1 MHTDFLIIGQ
11 GMAGSLLSYE
21 LMLAGKSVLIID
33 RKDAHN
39 TSLAASAV
47 INPLVG
53 KNWTLAKD
61 AERQFPIAFDTY
73 QQLNHLLQADLVQQ
87 KSLFVFHRD
96 DASKQNFSKQVEA
109 GNPYVQEEHTAQ
121 HSAWDAPFGIGKVA
135 PVYTVDAQSLLSKWA
150 LFLQSKNA
158 LIEEYFQFE
167 AVQFSSHSIRYKDI
181 TADNLVFCEGAI
193 GRQNPFF
200 PYLTFTHNRGDAL
213 ILSIPHLS
221 PEHIYHKD
229 FRLVPHRDHLFW
241 CGSNYIWEYD
251 SLQANVAWRK
261 ETELALKSWLKL
273 PFEIVDHWVAER
285 PTTAGQQSLLLQNEQ
300 HKNLYFFN
308 GLGTRGFSAGP
319 SLAKE
324 MAQLMLNAKW

>member
-11 GMAGSLLSYE
+11 GMAGTLLSYE
-21 LMLAGKSVLIID
+21 LMRAGKSVLIID
-33 RKDAHN
+33 RKDKHN
-39 TSLAASAV
+39 TSLVASAV

-53 KNWTLAKD
+53 KNWTLAKE
-61 AERQFPIAFDTY
+61 AERLIPQALDTY

-87 KSLFVFHRD
+87 KSLFVFHPD
-96 DASKQNFSKQVEA
+96 EASKQNFNKQMEA
-109 GNPYVQEEHTAQ
+109 GNPYLKEQTVTENLVWNA
-121 HSAWDAPFGIGKVA
+121 SFGIGEVA
-135 PVYTVDAQSLLSKWA
+135 PVYTIDAQELLIKWSRY
-150 LFLQSKNA
+150 LNTKNA
-158 LIEEYFQFE
+158 LLEEKFDFDDLK
-167 AVQFSSHSIRYKDI
+167 FSGDIIHYKDF
-181 TADNLVFCEGAI
+181 TAENLVFCEGAI

-200 PYLTFTHNRGDAL
+200 SSLTFTQNRGDAL
-213 ILSIPHLS
+213 LLSIPNLS

-229 FRLVPHRDHLFW
+229 FRLVPHRDNLFW

-251 SLQANVAWRK
+251 SLEPNIEWRMQ
-261 ETELALKSWLKL
+261 TEKALKSWLKL

-285 PTTAGQQSLLLQNEQ
+285 PTTAGQQSLLLQHKQ

-324 MAQLMLNAKW
+324 MAALMLNA

>member
-21 LMLAGKSVLIID
+21 LMRAEKSVLIID
-33 RKDAHN
+33 KKEKHN
-39 TSLAASAV
+39 TSLVASAV

-61 AERQFPIAFDTY
+61 AERLIPKALDIY

-87 KSLFVFHRD
+87 KSLFVFHPD
-96 DASKQNFSKQVEA
+96 DASKQNFSKQIEF
-109 GNPYVQEEHTAQ
+109 GNPYLRGENAAEQ
-121 HSAWDAPFGIGKVA
+121 SAWDAPFGIGKVA
-135 PVYTVDAQSLLSKWA
+135 PVYTIDAQSLLSKWA

-158 LIEEYFQFE
+158 LIEEHFQFE
-167 AVQFSSHSIRYKDI
+167 AVQFSGNSIRYKDI

-200 PYLTFTHNRGDAL
+200 PYLIFTHNRGDAL

-221 PEHIYHKD
+221 SEHIYHKD

-251 SLQANVAWRK
+251 TLEPNIEWRK
-261 ETELALKSWLKL
+261 QTEKALKNWLKL

-285 PTTAGQQSLLLQNEQ
+285 PTTAGQQSLLLQHEQ

-324 MAQLMLNAKW
+324 MVQLMLNV

>member
-11 GMAGSLLSYE
+11 GMAGTLLSYE
-21 LMLAGKSVLIID
+21 LMRAGKSVLIID
-33 RKDAHN
+33 KKDGHN
-39 TSLAASAV
+39 TSLVASAV

-61 AERQFPIAFDTY
+61 AERIIPVALETY
-73 QQLNHLLQADLVQQ
+73 QQLNLLLQADLVQQ
-87 KSLFVFHRD
+87 KSLLVFHRD
-96 DASKQNFSKQVEA
+96 DASKQNFNKQMDA
-109 GNPYVQEEHTAQ
+109 GNPYLREENVTE
-121 HSAWDAPFGIGKVA
+121 HSDWDASFGLGKVV
-135 PVYTVDAQSLLSKWA
+135 PVYTIDAQSLLSKWA

-158 LIEEYFQFE
+158 LIEEHFQFDDLTIS
-167 AVQFSSHSIRYKDI
+167 VDKIRYKKIVSDKI
-181 TADNLVFCEGAI
+181 VFCEGAV

-200 PYLTFTHNRGDAL
+200 PSLSFTQNRGDAL
-213 ILSIPHLS
+213 LLSIPNLS

-229 FRLVPHRDHLFW
+229 FRLVPHRDNLFW

-251 SLQANVAWRK
+251 SLEPNLEWRMQ
-261 ETELALKSWLKL
+261 TEKALKNWLKL

-285 PTTAGQQSLLLQNEQ
+285 PTTAGQQSLLLQHQQ

-319 SLAKE
+319 SLVKE
-324 MAQLMLNAKW
+324 MASLMLNG

>member
-11 GMAGSLLSYE
+11 GMAGTLLSYE
-21 LMLAGKSVLIID
+21 LMRAGKSVLIID
-33 RKDAHN
+33 KKDGHN
-39 TSLAASAV
+39 TSLVASAV

-61 AERQFPIAFDTY
+61 ADRIIPVALETY

-96 DASKQNFSKQVEA
+96 DASKQNFNKQMEA
-109 GNPYVQEEHTAQ
+109 GNPYLKKQTESKNLTWNA
-121 HSAWDAPFGIGKVA
+121 SFGIGEVA
-135 PVYTVDAQSLLSKWA
+135 PVYTIDAQRLLSKWA

-158 LIEEYFQFE
+158 IIEKHFRFEDLQF
-167 AVQFSSHSIRYKDI
+167 AGPTIHYKDI
-181 TADNLVFCEGAI
+181 LADNLVFCEGAI

-200 PYLTFTHNRGDAL
+200 QSLTFTQNRGDAL
-213 ILSIPHLS
+213 LLSIPNLS

-229 FRLVPHRDHLFW
+229 FRLVPHRDNLFW

-251 SLQANVAWRK
+251 SLEPNIEWRMQIEK
-261 ETELALKSWLKL
+261 ALKNWLKL

-285 PTTAGQQSLLLQNEQ
+285 PTTAGQQSLLLQHQQ
-300 HKNLYFFN
+300 HKNLYYFN

-319 SLAKE
+319 GLAKE
-324 MAQLMLNAKW
+324 MAALMLNA

>member
-11 GMAGSLLSYE
+11 GMAGTLLSYE
-21 LMLAGKSVLIID
+21 LIRAGKSVLIID
-33 RKDAHN
+33 RKDKHN
-39 TSLAASAV
+39 TSLVASAV

-61 AERQFPIAFDTY
+61 AERLIPLALDTY

-96 DASKQNFSKQVEA
+96 EASKQNFNKQMEA
-109 GNPYVQEEHTAQ
+109 GNSYLLGESAAEN
-121 HSAWDAPFGIGKVA
+121 SAWDAPFGIGTVS
-135 PVYTVDAQSLLSKWA
+135 PVYTIDAQEFLNKWSRYLNTKSALL
-150 LFLQSKNA
+150 
-158 LIEEYFQFE
+158 EEKFHFDE
-167 AVQFSSHSIRYKDI
+167 LKFSGDIIQYKDF
-181 TADNLVFCEGAI
+181 TADNLVFCEGGI
-193 GRQNPFF
+193 GRQNPIF
-200 PYLTFTHNRGDAL
+200 PSLTFTQNRGDAL
-213 ILSIPHLS
+213 LLSIPNLS

-229 FRLVPHRDHLFW
+229 FRLVPHRDNLFW

-251 SLQANVAWRK
+251 SLEPNIEWRMQ
-261 ETELALKSWLKL
+261 TEKALKNWLKL

-285 PTTAGQQSLLLQNEQ
+285 PTTAGQQSLLLQHQ
-300 HKNLYFFN
+300 QYKNLYFFN

-324 MAQLMLNAKW
+324 MAQLMLNV

>member
-11 GMAGSLLSYE
+11 GMAGTLLSYE
-21 LMLAGKSVLIID
+21 LIRAGKSVLIID
-33 RKDAHN
+33 RKDKHN
-39 TSLAASAV
+39 TSLVASAV

-61 AERQFPIAFDTY
+61 AERLIPQALDTY
-73 QQLNHLLQADLVQQ
+73 HQLNHLLQADLVQQ

-96 DASKQNFSKQVEA
+96 EASKQNFNKQMEA
-109 GNPYVQEEHTAQ
+109 GNPYLREENATG
-121 HSAWDAPFGIGKVA
+121 HSDWDASFGLGKVT
-135 PVYTVDAQSLLSKWA
+135 PVYTIDAQSLLCKWS

-158 LIEEYFQFE
+158 LIEERFQFE
-167 AVQFSSHSIRYKDI
+167 DLQFVGPAIQYKDI
-181 TADNLVFCEGAI
+181 LADNLVFCEGAI

-200 PYLTFTHNRGDAL
+200 PALTFTQNRGDAL
-213 ILSIPHLS
+213 LLSIPHLS

-229 FRLVPHRDHLFW
+229 FRLVPHRDNLFW

-251 SLQANVAWRK
+251 TLEPNINWRK
-261 ETELALKSWLKL
+261 ETEKALKNWLKL

-285 PTTAGQQSLLLQNEQ
+285 PTTAGQQSLLLQHQQ

-324 MAQLMLNAKW
+324 MAQLMLNA

>member
-11 GMAGSLLSYE
+11 GMAGTLLSYE
-21 LMLAGKSVLIID
+21 LMRAGKSVLIID
-33 RKDAHN
+33 KKEVHN
-39 TSLAASAV
+39 TSLVASAV

-61 AERQFPIAFDTY
+61 AERIIPLALETY

-87 KSLFVFHRD
+87 KSLLVFHRD
-96 DASKQNFSKQVEA
+96 EVSKQNFSKQIEV
-109 GNPYVQEEHTAQ
+109 GNPYLREENVTEQ
-121 HSAWDAPFGIGKVA
+121 SAWDAPFGFGKVA
-135 PVYTVDAQSLLSKWA
+135 PVYTVDAQELLNKWSRY
-150 LFLQSKNA
+150 LRTKNA
-158 LIEEYFQFE
+158 LLEEKIRFDE
-167 AVQFSSHSIRYKDI
+167 LKFSGDTIQYKDI
-181 TADNLVFCEGAI
+181 TAENLVFCEGAI

-200 PYLTFTHNRGDAL
+200 PSLTFTQNRGDAL
-213 ILSIPHLS
+213 LLSIPHLS

-229 FRLVPHRDHLFW
+229 FRLVPHRDNLFW

-251 SLQANVAWRK
+251 TLEPNIEWRIQ
-261 ETELALKSWLKL
+261 TENALKSWLKL

-285 PTTAGQQSLLLQNEQ
+285 PTTAGQQSLLLRHQQ

-324 MAQLMLNAKW
+324 MAQLMLNGE